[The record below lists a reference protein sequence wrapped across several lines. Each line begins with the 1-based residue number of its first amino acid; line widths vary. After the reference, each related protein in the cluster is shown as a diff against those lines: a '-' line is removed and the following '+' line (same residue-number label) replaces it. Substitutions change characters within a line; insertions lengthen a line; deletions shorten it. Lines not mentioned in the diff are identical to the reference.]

1 MAEYTGTEGVLEIAD
16 SPIAVAEFTLK
27 VTRGVASHGRSGK
40 HSDLKLPG
48 KVDVTGTIKRIMID
62 GTMLGKVVGDTEETG
77 EAAALHAGLAI
88 PGAGAELVTD
98 MTATD
103 SKSSLIK
110 FTALTSAVTAVG
122 KAILYGTDIN
132 DNKLTEVVTIPKL
145 GINETTTGKKIFKTL
160 THVVTFDY
168 VQTAGSTMKVDAV
181 VGASGIV
188 VGEAKIFKIKG
199 KATSGSNH
207 VYVTAD
213 NCFLT
218 DGEFAFSDA
227 DTIMSDTLSFTMKD
241 PDADLKVE
249 YV

>member
-1 MAEYTGTEGVLEIAD
+1 MVEYTGTEGVLEIAD
-16 SPIAVAEFTLK
+16 SPIALAEFSIR

-48 KVDVTGTIKRIMID
+48 KVDVTGSIKRIMID
-62 GTMLGKVVGDTEETG
+62 GSLLGKVIGDTEETG
-77 EAAALHAGLAI
+77 AAHDLHAGLTA
-88 PGAGAELVTD
+88 PGADGESVTD
-98 MTATD
+98 MTDTD
-103 SKSSLIK
+103 SDKSLIK
-110 FTALTSAVTAVG
+110 VTALTAAITATG
-122 KAILYGTDIN
+122 KVILYGTDIN
-132 DNKLTEVVTIPKL
+132 DNTITEVVSITAL
-145 GINETTTGKKIFKTL
+145 GINETITGTKIFKTL
-160 THVVTFDY
+160 THVASFDY
-168 VQTAGSTMKVDAV
+168 VQAGGTLKVQSV
-181 VGASGIV
+181 TGASGIV

-207 VYVTAD
+207 VYITAD

-218 DGEFAFSDA
+218 DGEFAFTDA

>member
-1 MAEYTGTEGVLEIAD
+1 MTEYTGTEGVLEIAD
-16 SPIAVAEFTLK
+16 SPIAVAEFSIK
-27 VTRGVASHGRSGK
+27 VARGVASHGRSGK

-62 GTMLGKVVGDTEETG
+62 GEMLGKVVGDTEETG
-77 EAAALHAGLAI
+77 TAHDLHAGLTA
-88 PGAGAELVTD
+88 PGAGGESVTD
-98 MTATD
+98 MTDTNSD
-103 SKSSLIK
+103 KSLIK
-110 FTALTSAVTAVG
+110 VTALTAAITAVG
-122 KAILYGTDIN
+122 KIILYGTDIN
-132 DNKLTEVVTIPKL
+132 DNTITEVISITKL
-145 GINETTTGKKIFKTL
+145 GINETITGKKIFKTL
-160 THVVTFDY
+160 THVASFDY
-168 VQTAGSTMKVDAV
+168 VQVGGTLKVQSV

-199 KATSGSNH
+199 TATNGSNH
-207 VYVTAD
+207 VYVTAE

-218 DGEFAFSDA
+218 DGEFAFSDG